1 VQEALAQEVPLPLI
15 YAALAERF
23 GSRAGD
29 RGRFS
34 RRLANRL
41 RYGFGR
47 HEVKRTD

>member
-1 VQEALAQEVPLPLI
+1 VQEALRQEVPVPLI

-23 GSRAGD
+23 GSRED
-29 RGRFS
+29 RFA

-47 HEVKRTD
+47 HEVVRE